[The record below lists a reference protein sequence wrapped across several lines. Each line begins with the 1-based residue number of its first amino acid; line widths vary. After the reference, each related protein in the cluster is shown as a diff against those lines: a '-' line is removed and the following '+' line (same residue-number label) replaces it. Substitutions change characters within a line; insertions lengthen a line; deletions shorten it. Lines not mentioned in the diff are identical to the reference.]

1 MTLADLILEA
11 RANLDDLIS
20 PYLWS
25 DADLLSY
32 INPSIETICQAAY
45 LIYDDY
51 SDFTII
57 KITPGIPYYAK
68 DPRIIRVR
76 EARLDSSRYPLAW
89 RTRDWLENHYPTW
102 ASAGAGHPQIGCEN
116 MRTGYIRLIPTP
128 TAKLTSGELSI
139 TFANSGKTITRGGGS
154 FVSDGFI
161 VGDKITTDSAN
172 NPGPFYIT
180 TVSALA
186 ITCSAATFVNETA
199 TKTISAYDTM
209 RLMVYRLP
217 LTPMSLSDLI
227 ASPEFEL
234 KYHKYLKHGILARA
248 YLKQDNEAYDIQK
261 AEYHRQQFE
270 GSDDGKIEGDV
281 KKVFNLT
288 QLAIQTAE
296 TVGVNKAFC

>member
-1 MTLADLILEA
+1 MTLAELISQA
-11 RANLDDLIS
+11 RGDLDDLIP

-25 DADLLSY
+25 DADLLSC
-32 INPSIETICQAAY
+32 INPSIDTICQAAY

-57 KITPGIPYYAK
+57 KVTPGTAYYAK
-68 DPRIIRVR
+68 DSRIIRVR
-76 EARLDSSRYPLAW
+76 EVRMDLQSYPLTA
-89 RTRDWLENHYPTW
+89 RTREWLFHHYPTW
-102 ASAGAGHPQIGCEN
+102 TSAVAGDPKIYCEN
-116 MRTGYIRLIPTP
+116 IRTGYIRLIPTP
-128 TAKLTSGELSI
+128 L
-139 TFANSGKTITRGGGS
+139 
-154 FVSDGFI
+154 VS
-161 VGDKITTDSAN
+161 
-172 NPGPFYIT
+172 
-180 TVSALA
+180 
-186 ITCSAATFVNETA
+186 
-199 TKTISAYDTM
+199 DTM
-209 RLMVYRLP
+209 RLVVYRMP
-217 LTPMSLSDLI
+217 LTSMSLSDLT